1 MQVSSA
7 QSERRSLDKTMALMM
22 EVYNEKSM
30 TIVRIH
36 HTNEMS
42 GIKVIPITGG
52 NGDTFSI
59 HNQKRIRYAEA
70 TCC

>member
-1 MQVSSA
+1 
-7 QSERRSLDKTMALMM
+7 MALMM

-30 TIVRIH
+30 TIVMIH